1 MALVHTGKNPGPDPR
16 LLKNETYDVILLD
29 MNFARG
35 QRRAAR
41 RASTGCGRILAADP
55 LAVVILIT
63 AYGDVGMAVRA
74 IKEGATDFIL
84 KPWQNEKLLATLS
97 AALSLGPPRRGQLAP
112 ASGRTTSAPTSTGP
126 SGIFWAGA
134 RR

>member
-1 MALVHTGKNPGPDPR
+1 MKD
-16 LLKNETYDVILLD
+16 ETYDVILLD
-29 MNFARG
+29 MNFAKG
-35 QRRAAR
+35 A
-41 RASTGCGRILAADP
+41 TGGEEGFAWLRRILAADP

-97 AALSLGPPRRGQLAP
+97 AALSLRTSRVEAELAP
-112 ASGRTTSAPTSTGP
+112 PAAEPPQRRPRPALPATS
-126 SGIFWAGA
+126 WAGA
-134 RR
+134 RP